1 MNVLV
6 YDSPV
11 SIARFVRSVLRTQG
25 HRISISEEPA
35 DALEKLATSLFDA
48 LVIGPEGAPLELA
61 EILERDFPNLP
72 VILAGVEVAVP
83 ASGQVAAVFPAPLS
97 ARRLLAAVARL
108 EQQRLEQIRSLPVQ
122 LAVDGL
128 SISCRLADLTPETM
142 VLAGESDEFQKY
154 FSASPRR
161 VEAQVSGVAMVG
173 EVASIQNDL
182 PRHVGKVDVRLSGS
196 AARDLLASL
205 LKE

>member
-11 SIARFVRSVLRTQG
+11 SIARLVRSLLRPQG
-25 HRISISEEPA
+25 HRVSISTEPS

-72 VILAGVEVAVP
+72 VILAGVEVEVP
-83 ASGQVAAVFPAPLS
+83 PSGQVAAVFPAPLS
-97 ARRLLAAVARL
+97 ARRLLATIARL
-108 EQQRLEQIRSLPVQ
+108 DQQRLEQIRALPVQ

-142 VLAGESDEFQKY
+142 VLAGESDEFQNY

-161 VEAQVSGVAMVG
+161 VEARVGGVELGG

-182 PRHVGKVDVRLSGS
+182 PRHVRQVGVRLEGS
-196 AARDLLASL
+196 QAREILAAL
-205 LKE
+205 LK